1 MTVTV
6 HRTQPVPLAEGLL
19 ARWRRIPVSIVVDLA
34 PDRQIDPAI
43 KPLRPAGLQPAL
55 FGQAVTALCAPPDFG
70 SVLRS
75 LELVEPGNVLVIAA
89 GGHAG
94 HAMIGDVLGGYLHR
108 KGADGVVCDGAIRD
122 TAGLAAMTGFSVY
135 SRAVNPR
142 GPTGAAE
149 GEVNVAVD
157 IGGCTVSPGDLIIGD
172 GDGLAA
178 LTPANLE
185 SLIDAAEAKL
195 ALEAEWT
202 ARLTAGD
209 RIGEIFGLT

>member
-6 HRTQPVPLAEGLL
+6 HQTQPVPLAEGLL
-19 ARWRRIPVSIVVDLA
+19 ARWRRIPVSVIVDLA

-43 KPLRPAGLQPAL
+43 KALRPAGLQPAL

-70 SVLRS
+70 AVLQA
-75 LELVEPGNVLVIAA
+75 LESVEPGNVLVIAA
-89 GGHAG
+89 GGHAA
-94 HAMIGDVLGGYLHR
+94 HAMIGDVLGGHLHR
-108 KGADGVVCDGAIRD
+108 RGTAGVVCDGAIRD
-122 TAGLAAMTGFSVY
+122 VVGLAAMTGFAVY

-157 IGGCTVSPGDLIIGD
+157 VGGCTVNPGDLIIGD

-195 ALEAEWT
+195 ELEARWT

-209 RIGEIFGLT
+209 RVGEIFGLP